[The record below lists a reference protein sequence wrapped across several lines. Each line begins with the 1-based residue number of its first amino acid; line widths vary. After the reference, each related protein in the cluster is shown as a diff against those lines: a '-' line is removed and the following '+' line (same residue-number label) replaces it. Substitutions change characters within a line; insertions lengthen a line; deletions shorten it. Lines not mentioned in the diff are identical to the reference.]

1 MAQLESLKQQL
12 IMSQHDL
19 NNIASTVAELSDRI
33 SNVQTR
39 VSDALDHLD
48 DALAGQAGQAGQP
61 ATQDS
66 VSTVSDLG
74 HRPPYRP

>member
-19 NNIASTVAELSDRI
+19 NDIASTVAELSDRI

-48 DALAGQAGQAGQP
+48 DAPAGQAGQAGQ
-61 ATQDS
+61 AAQ
-66 VSTVSDLG
+66 
-74 HRPPYRP
+74 R